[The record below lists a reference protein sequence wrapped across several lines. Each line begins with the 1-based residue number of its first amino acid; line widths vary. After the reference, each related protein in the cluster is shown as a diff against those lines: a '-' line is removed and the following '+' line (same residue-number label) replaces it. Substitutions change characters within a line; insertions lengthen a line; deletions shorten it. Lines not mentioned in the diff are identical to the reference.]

1 MGNLFACVIIKGQKG
16 AVRGKVQERIKH
28 YLGKLSLCK
37 TSLLL
42 SNRTIEVSEVVMLL
56 RQDDFAAALLF
67 SPSSPRRGGEAAQET
82 LNQCLAP
89 PSDLFCLLQTFYSFF
104 SPIYIQSWIKCPT
117 NTSHSVDINESKMET
132 ISPE

>member
-1 MGNLFACVIIKGQKG
+1 
-16 AVRGKVQERIKH
+16 
-28 YLGKLSLCK
+28 
-37 TSLLL
+37 
-42 SNRTIEVSEVVMLL
+42 MLL

-104 SPIYIQSWIKCPT
+104 SLFIS
-117 NTSHSVDINESKMET
+117 SHGLNAQRTLRILST
-132 ISPE
+132 